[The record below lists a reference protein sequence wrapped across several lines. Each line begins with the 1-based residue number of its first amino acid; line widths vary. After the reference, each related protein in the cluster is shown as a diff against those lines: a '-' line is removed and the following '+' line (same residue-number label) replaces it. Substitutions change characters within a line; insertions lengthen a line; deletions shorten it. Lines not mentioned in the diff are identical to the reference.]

1 MTTMKTSHTFS
12 ILFWINSSRSTNNKA
27 DLFLRITVNG
37 RRANIGLKRK
47 VLIDQWDKKAK
58 KVKGT
63 NAQAKAINNLINESQ
78 AKVYSIYQELKYKE
92 ELITAQLI
100 KAKFFGEDEGAKSLQ
115 EILTYHNEK
124 IEKTLSAG
132 TIRNFGVTQKYVD
145 RFLKKKLKTN
155 DIYLKQLNF
164 KFISDFETFLTSYYP
179 KGHFKAMSHNTVM
192 KHIQRLRK
200 IITLAYHLEW
210 IDKDPF
216 VRWKPTFEAKQRE
229 FLNSHE
235 LDLLERYKFP
245 IERLDRVRDLFIFS
259 CYTGISYADII
270 ALTKTN
276 LMIGEDKNLW
286 IITKRQKTGSPVK
299 VPLLEKAEEILNK
312 YEDHPVTEVTQSL
325 LPVISNEKVNLY
337 LKEIADAAQIKK
349 NLTFHMARHTFATT
363 ITLSNG
369 VPIETVSKLLG
380 HNKIATTQI
389 YARVI
394 DSKISTDM
402 KQLKNKLKN

>member
-132 TIRNFGVTQKYVD
+132 TNRNFGVTQKYID

-216 VRWKPTFEAKQRE
+216 VRWKPTFEVKQRE

-270 ALTKTN
+270 ALTKNN

-312 YEDHPVTEVTQSL
+312 YENHPVTEVTQSL

-349 NLTFHMARHTFATT
+349 K
-363 ITLSNG
+363 SN
-369 VPIETVSKLLG
+369 
-380 HNKIATTQI
+380 
-389 YARVI
+389 
-394 DSKISTDM
+394 ISYG
-402 KQLKNKLKN
+402 

>member
-78 AKVYSIYQELKYKE
+78 AKIYSIYQELKYKE

-132 TIRNFGVTQKYVD
+132 TIRNFGVTQKYID

-179 KGHFKAMSHNTVM
+179 
-192 KHIQRLRK
+192 
-200 IITLAYHLEW
+200 
-210 IDKDPF
+210 
-216 VRWKPTFEAKQRE
+216 
-229 FLNSHE
+229 
-235 LDLLERYKFP
+235 
-245 IERLDRVRDLFIFS
+245 
-259 CYTGISYADII
+259 
-270 ALTKTN
+270 
-276 LMIGEDKNLW
+276 
-286 IITKRQKTGSPVK
+286 
-299 VPLLEKAEEILNK
+299 
-312 YEDHPVTEVTQSL
+312 
-325 LPVISNEKVNLY
+325 
-337 LKEIADAAQIKK
+337 
-349 NLTFHMARHTFATT
+349 
-363 ITLSNG
+363 
-369 VPIETVSKLLG
+369 
-380 HNKIATTQI
+380 
-389 YARVI
+389 
-394 DSKISTDM
+394 
-402 KQLKNKLKN
+402 